1 MKQDI
6 LMEALTG
13 IGDDLLQL
21 AQTKRFPNPWRQWG
35 KVAACM
41 ALVLCL
47 SVLAL
52 PYLPIGCG
60 ASQAPADAPAATAPE
75 AMEPGEAPMEFP
87 ADRPTADEAPAE
99 KPMEEPAEES
109 SAEAVTDEESP
120 APEERVSILFEGQ
133 WYELQSPVSELPKDL
148 GEELG
153 MVEASDGRD
162 LNGCLIYAVVDSE
175 DLFVRLPEGYAR
187 AIPKS

>member
-1 MKQDI
+1 
-6 LMEALTG
+6 MEALTG

-35 KVAACM
+35 KLVACM

-52 PYLPIGCG
+52 PYLPTGCG
-60 ASQAPADAPAATAPE
+60 SSEAPADAPAAAAPE
-75 AMEPGEAPMEFP
+75 AMEPGDPPMELP
-87 ADRPTADEAPAE
+87 ADRPVAEEAPAE
-99 KPMEEPAEES
+99 TPMEEHAEES
-109 SAEAVTDEESP
+109 PAEAVTDKEEG

-133 WYELQSPVSELPKDL
+133 WYELQSPVSELPEDL

-162 LNGCLIYAVVDSE
+162 LNGCLIYAVVGSE